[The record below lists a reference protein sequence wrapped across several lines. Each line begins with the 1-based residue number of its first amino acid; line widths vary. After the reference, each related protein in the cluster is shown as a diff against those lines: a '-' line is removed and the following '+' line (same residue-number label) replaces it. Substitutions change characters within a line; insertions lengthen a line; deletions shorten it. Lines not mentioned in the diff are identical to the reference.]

1 MKILMVLTSHDR
13 LGDTNQKTGFWLEEF
28 VAPYY
33 VFKDN
38 GCQITLA
45 SPAGGQ
51 PPIDP
56 KSEASDLQSA
66 AIKRFY
72 NDNEAQELLTNTRRL
87 GMLRPEEFDA
97 VFYPGGHGPLWDL
110 AEDLDSISLI
120 EAFDRREKPIGCV
133 CHAPGVLRHVK
144 DSQGNPLV
152 QGKRVTGFSNSE
164 ESLVQLT
171 EVVPFM
177 VQDMLKTNGGLYHK
191 SDDWASHIE
200 VDGNLVTGQNP
211 ASSKAAA
218 EAIIKLLKK

>member
-13 LGDTNQKTGFWLEEF
+13 LGNTNQKTGFWLEEF
-28 VAPYY
+28 TVPYY

-38 GCQITLA
+38 GWRLTLA

-56 KSEASDLQSA
+56 KSDVPGTQTA
-66 AIKRFY
+66 ATKRFF
-72 NDNEAQELLTNTRRL
+72 NDDEARQLLANTRRL
-87 GMLRPEEFDA
+87 DSLNPEEFDA

-110 AEDLDSISLI
+110 AEDINSISLI
-120 EAFDRREKPIGCV
+120 ETFHRRGKPIGCV

-152 QGKRVTGFSNSE
+152 RGKRVTGFSNSE
-164 ESLVQLT
+164 ESLTQLT

-177 VQDMLKTNGGLYHK
+177 VQDMLKTNGGIYSK
-191 SDDWASHIE
+191 SDDWASHVE

-211 ASSKAAA
+211 ASSQAAA
-218 EAIIKLLKK
+218 EAIIELLQK

>member
-1 MKILMVLTSHDR
+1 MKMLMVLTSHDR
-13 LGDTNQKTGFWLEEF
+13 LGNTNQKTGFWLEEF

-45 SPAGGQ
+45 SPAGGK
-51 PPIDP
+51 PPVDP
-56 KSEASDLQSA
+56 KSAAAELQSA

-72 NDNEAQELLTNTRRL
+72 NDDEAQELLAHTQRFDTL
-87 GMLRPEEFDA
+87 SPEEFDGL
-97 VFYPGGHGPLWDL
+97 FYPGGHGPLWDL
-110 AEDLDSISLI
+110 AEDIDSIALI
-120 EAFDRREKPIGCV
+120 EAFDRREKPIGFV
-133 CHAPGVLRHVK
+133 CHAPGALRQVK
-144 DSQGNPLV
+144 NSEGEPIV

-177 VQDMLKTNGGLYHK
+177 VQDMLKTLGGRYSK
-191 SDDWASHIE
+191 GDNWSSHIE

-211 ASSKAAA
+211 ASSVAAA
-218 EAIIKLLKK
+218 EAIIKLLQK